1 MKNKIIKS
9 ISILIIGILIISL
22 FDIFEYGK
30 SQTYA
35 NIATQQV
42 VNDSSYYLLKTKD
55 FIDNIILFSK
65 IGVVIIMGIFGYF
78 VWKEPKSIN

>member
-1 MKNKIIKS
+1 MKGKIIKS

-22 FDIFEYGK
+22 FDVFEYGR
-30 SQTYA
+30 SQEYA
-35 NIATQQV
+35 KIATQQV
-42 VNDSSYYLLKTKD
+42 VNDSSYYQLKTKD

-65 IGVVIIMGIFGYF
+65 IGVVIIMGVLGYF